1 MTANAFREEVERAK
15 LAGMSDYLTKPV
27 DPPVL
32 FRALFHALHLHSGQG
47 DQKK

>member
-32 FRALFHALHLHSGQG
+32 FRALFHALHPHSGQG